1 MAKNLKIERIKKVFK
16 KIFPKQKINK
26 NFTNLQIGS
35 IHEWDSLR
43 NLNLILE
50 IEKEFKFKFQFKFF
64 ECLLFEETIS
74 KPLKADIYQSLASFI
89 TSVMEE
95 EGGEVG
101 LQ

>member
-1 MAKNLKIERIKKVFK
+1 MNLNQVKFHKMTKNLKIERIKKVFK

-50 IEKEFKFKFQFKFF
+50 IEKEFKFKFSANVFSNIKSIKDI
-64 ECLLFEETIS
+64 IS
-74 KPLKADIYQSLASFI
+74 NVK
-89 TSVMEE
+89 
-95 EGGEVG
+95 
-101 LQ
+101 